1 MTFIFKTEDKTVDSI
16 ETLVRVYQTER
27 FYSRITSTKPPVIW
41 HGIFQRD
48 SHAPYGQPSSVT
60 WLQLLHVRQQTNTG
74 TPHRSDCRNTLMHAH
89 TTSRSLPTCDISLGW
104 LTLPAPDAGT
114 LYVINPAIHPRQLWR
129 YCSLWWEPQMPHSEV
144 TVITLNKLVWLI
156 RCTLVYEKFPVRI
169 CTATPS
175 ILTENFHALSHS
187 LQENFL
193 IVHRL
198 GNVLSNQIPFHLI
211 SVSFYHVCSLS
222 FWEYW

>member
-1 MTFIFKTEDKTVDSI
+1 
-16 ETLVRVYQTER
+16 
-27 FYSRITSTKPPVIW
+27 
-41 HGIFQRD
+41 
-48 SHAPYGQPSSVT
+48 
-60 WLQLLHVRQQTNTG
+60 
-74 TPHRSDCRNTLMHAH
+74 
-89 TTSRSLPTCDISLGW
+89 
-104 LTLPAPDAGT
+104 
-114 LYVINPAIHPRQLWR
+114 
-129 YCSLWWEPQMPHSEV
+129 MPHSEV

-222 FWEYW
+222 F